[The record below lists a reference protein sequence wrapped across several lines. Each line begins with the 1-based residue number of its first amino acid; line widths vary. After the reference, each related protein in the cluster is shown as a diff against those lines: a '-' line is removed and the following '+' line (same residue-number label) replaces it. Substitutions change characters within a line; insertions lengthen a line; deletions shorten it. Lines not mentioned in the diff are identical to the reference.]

1 MGNIGLI
8 IEQEYRNRVVKK
20 SFILLTILMPI
31 LFAALI
37 FVPLWL
43 ASIESDEVQNIAVD
57 DQTGLYGEV
66 FKNMSNSSFNFI
78 LLDTVVGNN
87 VEMVQSSNS
96 YDAMIIVSADL
107 AKNPNA
113 ISYYG
118 EKMASGSL
126 VSVVENSLSDYV
138 EKQKLASY
146 NIPDIEKIIKDSH
159 TDVNMATYKFNDA
172 GGVSASNS
180 DIASLIGILAT
191 VLIYMFIFTSGSMV
205 MQSII
210 QEKVNRVVEVMICTV
225 RPWQLMWGKIIAVAL
240 VSLTQMLIW
249 LVMTCALVYVGGNM
263 TGFDVIGSA
272 AAVDTAAVPTADMSE
287 FESIIYTVSS
297 INWFYIA
304 TLFVIY
310 FVLGYL
316 LYASL
321 FAAVGSAVDNEADTN
336 QFLMPITI
344 LVLFA
349 LYAGMYSAENPD
361 GPLAFWCSLIPLT
374 SPIVMM
380 VRAPFEVPMWQII
393 TSISLLFVTLLFT
406 VWFSSKIYRVG
417 ILMYGKKPSWKEII
431 KWLKY

>member
-8 IEQEYRNRVVKK
+8 IEQEYRNRVAKK

-43 ASIESDEVQNIAVD
+43 ASFESDDVQNIAVD
-57 DQTGLYGEV
+57 DQTGLYTEV
-66 FKNMSNSSFNFI
+66 FENMSNSSFNFI
-78 LLDTVVGNN
+78 LLDTVDSNLN
-87 VEMVQSSNS
+87 VVKENS
-96 YDAMIIVSADL
+96 FYNSMIIITEDL

-113 ISYYG
+113 IAYYG
-118 EKMASGSL
+118 EKTASGSL
-126 VSVVENSLSDYV
+126 VSIVENSLSDYV

-146 NIPDIEKIIKDSH
+146 NIPEIEKIIEESY
-159 TDVNMATYKFNDA
+159 TDINMSTYKFNDA
-172 GGVSASNS
+172 GGVSASDS
-180 DIASLIGILAT
+180 GIASLIGIIAT

-210 QEKVNRVVEVMICTV
+210 QEKVNRVVEVMVCSV

-249 LVMTCALVYVGGNM
+249 FVMTIALVYVGGSAV
-263 TGFDVIGSA
+263 GFDILGSA
-272 AAVDTAAVPTADMSE
+272 SADMATMPTVEMSE
-287 FESIIYTVSS
+287 VDSIMCAVKSV
-297 INWFYIA
+297 NWLYIGV
-304 TLFVIY
+304 LFIIY

-321 FAAVGSAVDNEADTN
+321 FAAVGSAVDSEADTN

-380 VRAPFEVPMWQII
+380 VRAPFDVPMWQVI
-393 TSISLLFVTLLFT
+393 TSISLLVVTLLAT
-406 VWFSSKIYRVG
+406 VWLSSKIYRVG

>member
-66 FKNMSNSSFNFI
+66 FENMSNSSFNFI
-78 LLDTVVGNN
+78 LLDTVVENN
-87 VEMVQSSNS
+87 VEMVQSSSS

-210 QEKVNRVVEVMICTV
+210 QEKFNRVV
-225 RPWQLMWGKIIAVAL
+225 
-240 VSLTQMLIW
+240 
-249 LVMTCALVYVGGNM
+249 
-263 TGFDVIGSA
+263 
-272 AAVDTAAVPTADMSE
+272 
-287 FESIIYTVSS
+287 
-297 INWFYIA
+297 
-304 TLFVIY
+304 
-310 FVLGYL
+310 
-316 LYASL
+316 
-321 FAAVGSAVDNEADTN
+321 
-336 QFLMPITI
+336 
-344 LVLFA
+344 
-349 LYAGMYSAENPD
+349 
-361 GPLAFWCSLIPLT
+361 
-374 SPIVMM
+374 
-380 VRAPFEVPMWQII
+380 
-393 TSISLLFVTLLFT
+393 
-406 VWFSSKIYRVG
+406 
-417 ILMYGKKPSWKEII
+417 
-431 KWLKY
+431 

>member
-66 FKNMSNSSFNFI
+66 FENMSNSSFNFI

-249 LVMTCALVYVGGNM
+249 LVMTGALVYGGGSM

-287 FESIIYTVSS
+287 FESIIYTVTS

>member
-8 IEQEYRNRVVKK
+8 IEQEYRNRVAKK

-43 ASIESDEVQNIAVD
+43 ASFESDDVQNIAVD
-57 DQTGLYGEV
+57 DQTGLYTEV
-66 FKNMSNSSFNFI
+66 FENMSNSSFNFI
-78 LLDTVVGNN
+78 LLDTVDSN
-87 VEMVQSSNS
+87 VNVVKENS
-96 YDAMIIVSADL
+96 FYNSMIIITEDL

-113 ISYYG
+113 IAYYG
-118 EKMASGSL
+118 EKTASGSL
-126 VSVVENSLSDYV
+126 VSIVENSLSDYV

-146 NIPDIEKIIKDSH
+146 NIPEIEKIIEESY
-159 TDVNMATYKFNDA
+159 TDINMSTYKFNDA
-172 GGVSASNS
+172 GGVSASDS
-180 DIASLIGILAT
+180 GIASLIGIIAT

-210 QEKVNRVVEVMICTV
+210 QEKVNRVVEVMVCSV

-249 LVMTCALVYVGGNM
+249 FVMTIALVYVGGSAV
-263 TGFDVIGSA
+263 GFDILGSA
-272 AAVDTAAVPTADMSE
+272 SADMVTMPTAEMSE
-287 FESIIYTVSS
+287 VDSIMCAVKSV
-297 INWFYIA
+297 NWLYIGV
-304 TLFVIY
+304 LFIIY

-321 FAAVGSAVDNEADTN
+321 FAAVGSAVDSEADTN

-380 VRAPFEVPMWQII
+380 VRAPFDVPMWQVI
-393 TSISLLFVTLLFT
+393 TSISLLVVTLLAT
-406 VWFSSKIYRVG
+406 VWLSSKIYRVG

>member
-8 IEQEYRNRVVKK
+8 IEQEYRNRVAKK

-43 ASIESDEVQNIAVD
+43 ASFESDDVQNIAVD
-57 DQTGLYGEV
+57 DQTGLYTEV
-66 FKNMSNSSFNFI
+66 FENMSNSSFNFI
-78 LLDTVVGNN
+78 LLDTVDSN
-87 VEMVQSSNS
+87 VNVVKENS
-96 YDAMIIVSADL
+96 FYNSMIIITEDL

-113 ISYYG
+113 IAYYG
-118 EKMASGSL
+118 EKTASGSL
-126 VSVVENSLSDYV
+126 VSIVENSLSDYV

-146 NIPDIEKIIKDSH
+146 NIPEIEKIIEESY
-159 TDVNMATYKFNDA
+159 TDINMSTYKFNDA
-172 GGVSASNS
+172 GGVSASDS
-180 DIASLIGILAT
+180 GISSLIGIIAT

-210 QEKVNRVVEVMICTV
+210 QEKVNRVVEVMVCSV

-249 LVMTCALVYVGGNM
+249 FVMTIALVYVGGSAV
-263 TGFDVIGSA
+263 GFDILGSA
-272 AAVDTAAVPTADMSE
+272 SADMATMPTAEMSE
-287 FESIIYTVSS
+287 VDSIMCAVKSV
-297 INWFYIA
+297 NWLYIGV
-304 TLFVIY
+304 LFIIY

-321 FAAVGSAVDNEADTN
+321 FAAVGSAVDSEADTN

-380 VRAPFEVPMWQII
+380 VRAPFDVPMWQVI
-393 TSISLLFVTLLFT
+393 TSISLLVVTLLAT
-406 VWFSSKIYRVG
+406 VWLSSKIYRVG

>member
-66 FKNMSNSSFNFI
+66 FENMSNSSFNFI
-78 LLDTVVGNN
+78 LLDTVVENN
-87 VEMVQSSNS
+87 VEMVQSSSS

-146 NIPDIEKIIKDSH
+146 NIPDIEKIIEDSH